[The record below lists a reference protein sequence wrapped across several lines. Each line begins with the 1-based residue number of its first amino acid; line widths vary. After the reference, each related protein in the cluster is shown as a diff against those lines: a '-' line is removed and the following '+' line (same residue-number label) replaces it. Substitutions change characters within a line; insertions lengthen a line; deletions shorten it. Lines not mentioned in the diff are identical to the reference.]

1 MTWDAGISDEIAA
14 DFARLAGCVDLRRAW
29 LFGFHRTGEKDG
41 ASESREENR
50 AAKAKVSPAY
60 AEKRKRQLAEAQERW
75 REKHRKVGPRVWSCS
90 RCGGK
95 GHNARTCRERA

>member
-1 MTWDAGISDEIAA
+1 MTWDACVADEIAA
-14 DFARLAGCVDLRRAW
+14 DFARLTGCVDLRRAW
-29 LFGFHRTGEKDG
+29 LYGYHRVGASES
-41 ASESREENR
+41 ASESREDNR
-50 AAKAKVSPAY
+50 AARVKLSPGY

-75 REKHRKVGPRVWSCS
+75 REKHRKAGPRVWTCS